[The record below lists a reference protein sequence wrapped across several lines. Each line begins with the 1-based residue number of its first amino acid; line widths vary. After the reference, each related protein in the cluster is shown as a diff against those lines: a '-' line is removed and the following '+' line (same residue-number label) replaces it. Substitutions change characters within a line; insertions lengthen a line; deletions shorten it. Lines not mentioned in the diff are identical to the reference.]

1 MKKNIISMAAA
12 MAVLSACGPG
22 VPQLGKSSL
31 DEVIGAMTLEEKA
44 HLVVGTGMA
53 GFSGDSAVI
62 GATRKLV
69 PGAAGTTYPIER
81 LGIPAVV
88 LADGPAGLRIDP
100 KREGDSATYYCTHF
114 PIGTLLAST
123 WDQELVESVGQSIG
137 NEVLEYGADVLL
149 APALNIHRNPLC
161 GRNFEYYSE
170 DPYLTGRI
178 ATAMV
183 NGIQSNGVGTSIKH
197 FAVNNQETNRT
208 GTDARLTPRALREI
222 YLRGFEMVVKEASPW
237 TVMSSYNKINGEYAS
252 ESRDLLT
259 TILRDEWGFSGLV
272 MTDWFGGKNAPA
284 QIHAGND
291 LLMPGRPDQK
301 EALLKALEDGS
312 LSIDDVDTDVT
323 RVLRLILQAPRFA
336 QYAYSDKPDLKAH
349 AEVTRASASEGMVLL
364 KNTNNALPLA
374 PGIKKI
380 AAYGTTSYDFIA
392 GGTGSGDVNEAYT
405 VSLVE
410 GLENAGYTM
419 DAEVKAIYEKY
430 STEEKAKQPKETSP
444 AAAFFNHPRIPEFV
458 PDAAGLAAKAKEAD
472 IAFVT
477 IGRSSGE
484 FQDRKIEGDFNL
496 TENER
501 ALIQSVSDAFHKE
514 GKKVVIILNIGGV
527 IETASWK
534 SEPDAILLAWQAGQE
549 GGNTVA
555 DILSGKVNPSG
566 KLPMTFPVS
575 IADVASTK
583 NFPDASGIDL
593 KEMLAGFM
601 GGGPEHTDRKN
612 IDYTNYEEGIY
623 VGYRY
628 FDTFGVP
635 VSYPFGYGQSYTTFN
650 YSSLKVFM
658 GDTDY
663 SISCTIT
670 NNGPVAGKEVVQL
683 YISAPGKSMDKPA
696 KELRGF
702 AKTQLLQPGESRE
715 IIFKVKDTDLAS
727 FDESASHWVVES
739 GKYEAQIGS
748 SAADIR
754 LRDSFNVKGRVTEK
768 VHAVLLPGE
777 RIDLLKR

>member
-1 MKKNIISMAAA
+1 MNKLLMGTCLTMA
-12 MAVLSACGPG
+12 MQVGHSQTL
-22 VPQLGKSSL
+22 PQLGK
-31 DEVIGAMTLEEKA
+31 DPIEKIVAAMTAEEKVS
-44 HLVVGTGMA
+44 LLVGTGMP
-53 GFSGDSAVI
+53 GFGGQSAVVGSTQNI
-62 GATRKLV
+62 V
-69 PGAAGTTYPIER
+69 PGAAGTTFPIER
-81 LGIPAVV
+81 LGIPAIVV
-88 LADGPAGLRIDP
+88 ADGPAGLRISP
-100 KREGDSATYYCTHF
+100 TREGNEATYYCTAF
-114 PIGTLLAST
+114 PVATLLAST
-123 WDQELVESVGQSIG
+123 WNTALVKNVGNAMG
-137 NEVLEYGADVLL
+137 DEVKEYGCDILL
-149 APALNIHRNPLC
+149 APALNIHRSPLC

-410 GLENAGYTM
+410 GLENAVPVPLRLLTGKAQRHHLGDGRRVQFFVHILLGQHKAGVSIH
-419 DAEVKAIYEKY
+419 DAVGAGGAEGGPGRRSTRQAHAKHKQHSAKRRCQFFHLVFLRRKFFCPSYRTGKASKSVYHILTPLKRH
-430 STEEKAKQPKETSP
+430 SRAPLPQQHRLQL
-444 AAAFFNHPRIPEFV
+444 AALQGRFQRGGQAGKV
-458 PDAAGLAAKAKEAD
+458 CLQAAGLLDGVILPVGHEEIVLALEQPGKILTRCAQPVVGGNAHHHRAPHPQKALGCQRHRCIRKARRQPRQRGPGAGRDDQRPGQPLRAQRLHSLQSVPNGVAGQRFQPVFPVFPGAKAG
-472 IAFVT
+472 VLP
-477 IGRSSGE
+477 R
-484 FQDRKIEGDFNL
+484 RKAHDG
-496 TENER
+496 
-501 ALIQSVSDAFHKE
+501 
-514 GKKVVIILNIGGV
+514 
-527 IETASWK
+527 
-534 SEPDAILLAWQAGQE
+534 
-549 GGNTVA
+549 
-555 DILSGKVNPSG
+555 
-566 KLPMTFPVS
+566 
-575 IADVASTK
+575 
-583 NFPDASGIDL
+583 
-593 KEMLAGFM
+593 
-601 GGGPEHTDRKN
+601 
-612 IDYTNYEEGIY
+612 
-623 VGYRY
+623 
-628 FDTFGVP
+628 
-635 VSYPFGYGQSYTTFN
+635 
-650 YSSLKVFM
+650 
-658 GDTDY
+658 
-663 SISCTIT
+663 
-670 NNGPVAGKEVVQL
+670 
-683 YISAPGKSMDKPA
+683 
-696 KELRGF
+696 
-702 AKTQLLQPGESRE
+702 
-715 IIFKVKDTDLAS
+715 
-727 FDESASHWVVES
+727 
-739 GKYEAQIGS
+739 
-748 SAADIR
+748 
-754 LRDSFNVKGRVTEK
+754 
-768 VHAVLLPGE
+768 
-777 RIDLLKR
+777 